1 MYISFFFL
9 YGLYYVLMTSL
20 GYNRIL
26 SKSYFTLDYYKEVL
40 YSKEFLTS
48 LIYTTKLNM
57 ISAFFAFI
65 LTVIILYLV
74 FLSKRKGYFYG
85 KSFQKVIEAPVFVP
99 YLVGAYGVLLLLMR
113 RGILNNVLMQLGV
126 IKSVQEFP
134 VLTNDYNGIGIII
147 TYIWKALPF
156 MTMMTL
162 PIVFRVDKKWDALGK
177 LYNLSNYQFFKK
189 IVFPL
194 ILPTLSVS
202 FFIVLT
208 YLFASF
214 ETPYIL
220 GVTHPRVLSVSVFDM
235 YAKGNLDTRGKI
247 MVMNIMISV
256 ISLFFGGMISLA
268 LKFFSRYESREW

>member
-1 MYISFFFL
+1 
-9 YGLYYVLMTSL
+9 MTSL

-26 SKSYFTLDYYKEVL
+26 SKSCFTLHYYKEVL
-40 YSKEFLTS
+40 NSKEFLES
-48 LIYTTKLNM
+48 LIYTTKLNI
-57 ISAFFAFI
+57 ISAFFAFV
-65 LTVIILYLV
+65 LTIIILYLV
-74 FLSKRKGYFYG
+74 FLSKRRGYFYS

-113 RGILNNVLMQLGV
+113 RGIMSNILMQLGI
-126 IKSVQEFP
+126 IKSAQEFP
-134 VLTNDYNGIGIII
+134 ILTNDHSGIGIII

-162 PIVFRVDKKWDALGK
+162 PIVFRVDKKWDSLGK
-177 LYNLSNYQFFKK
+177 LYNLSNYQFFRK
-189 IVFPL
+189 IVLPL
-194 ILPTLSVS
+194 ILPALSVS

-235 YAKGNLDTRGKI
+235 YTKGSLEARGKI
-247 MVMNIMISV
+247 MVMNIMISI

-268 LKFFSRYESREW
+268 LKFFSKFENREW